1 MTVTQIHELNEK
13 FQKSAVQLSELIPS
27 GTLVQAT
34 SMLIRS
40 ARKIDEQFLRLL
52 KAPSEMV
59 FNQIMDK
66 LEDETDE
73 VLFILDQ
80 LEIAN
85 KKQKISLINDFLKD
99 GYDLISIYS
108 KCFDVIIDRKVKDE
122 E

>member
-13 FQKSAVQLSELIPS
+13 FQKTAVQLSELIPS

-40 ARKIDEQFLRLL
+40 ARKVDSMFKTLLSASSEEQF
-52 KAPSEMV
+52 
-59 FNQIMDK
+59 NQLMDQ

-73 VLFILDQ
+73 ILFILDQ

-85 KKQKISLINDFLKD
+85 KKQQISLINDFLKE
-99 GYDLISIYS
+99 GYDLMSIYS
-108 KCFDVIIDRKVKDE
+108 KCFDYIIDKKVKE
-122 E
+122 EG

>member
-40 ARKIDEQFLRLL
+40 ARKIDERFLKLVS
-52 KAPSEMV
+52 ASSEIK
-59 FNQIMDK
+59 FNQIMSQ

-80 LEIAN
+80 LEMAN

-99 GYDLISIYS
+99 GYELVSIYS
-108 KCFDVIIDRKVKDE
+108 KCFDHIIDKKVKKED
-122 E
+122 

>member
-13 FQKSAVQLSELIPS
+13 FQKGAVQLSELIPS

-40 ARKIDEQFLRLL
+40 CRRIDDLFLKLL
-52 KAPSEMV
+52 KAPTEDSW
-59 FNQIMDK
+59 NKIMSQ

-80 LEIAN
+80 LELAN
-85 KKQKISLINDFLKD
+85 KKQGISLINDFLKD
-99 GYDLISIYS
+99 GYELMSIYS
-108 KCFDVIIDRKVKDE
+108 KCFDAIIERKVKNE

>member
-52 KAPSEMV
+52 KAPTEVV

-108 KCFDVIIDRKVKDE
+108 KCFDVIIDGKVKDE

>member
-13 FQKSAVQLSELIPS
+13 FQKGAVQLSELIPS

-40 ARKIDEQFLRLL
+40 ARKIDELFLKLL
-52 KAPSEMV
+52 KAPSEGE
-59 FNQIMDK
+59 FTRIMGK
-66 LEDETDE
+66 LEDESDE

-80 LEIAN
+80 LEMAN
-85 KKQKISLINDFLKD
+85 KKQKIALINDFLKE
-99 GYDLISIYS
+99 GYDLMSMYS
-108 KCFDVIIDRKVKDE
+108 RCFDYIIDQKIKDE